1 MIKSFLYKGRQFSI
15 DNSKQISTLSQINK
29 LSDFDENNDLILI
42 DSRMP
47 ERFLMGIAIHEVEER
62 KWIRQGYSL
71 GQAHLKAQKKELQFY
86 TELCGSAERGMERL
100 ADEERWIL
108 RLSIG
113 DSQKQLVELEQGAR
127 EFVRTIEADV

>member
-15 DNSKQISTLSQINK
+15 DHSKQIGILG
-29 LSDFDENNDLILI
+29 DFDENNDLILI

-71 GQAHLKAQKKELQFY
+71 RQAHLKAQKKELQFY
-86 TELCGSAERGMERL
+86 AELCGSAERGMERL
-100 ADEERWIL
+100 ADEERWSL
-108 RLSIG
+108 RLFIG
-113 DSQKQLVELEQGAR
+113 ESQKQLIELEHGTK